1 MSKQKR
7 KRTSRSAADK
17 MRIVLKGMEPGID
30 VASLCRPD
38 WPENPSSQRKLLT
51 KPGSISKPEHQQIS
65 PRCLYAYATAS
76 ALKAINTRCAS

>member
-30 VASLCRPD
+30 MSSL
-38 WPENPSSQRKLLT
+38 
-51 KPGSISKPEHQQIS
+51 
-65 PRCLYAYATAS
+65 
-76 ALKAINTRCAS
+76 